1 MSSPILSVDINPVPI
16 MHTTIHHSKSTLPT
30 TLAATG
36 LALLL
41 LLAGSPKDALS
52 QETAVLD
59 MENPGKQLFGL
70 VCAMCHSE
78 QPPVL
83 AAPPMAMVVRHYRQ
97 ALSTED
103 SVRTAIMTYV
113 RKPSAE
119 ASLLPAHA
127 IERFGLMPA
136 QPQLTDEQLGHIVDY
151 IMTLEAKPMQGG
163 GMQGGMQGHQHG
175 RQGQ

>member
-1 MSSPILSVDINPVPI
+1 MRISPNILRPALA
-16 MHTTIHHSKSTLPT
+16 STVVV
-30 TLAATG
+30 
-36 LALLL
+36 LLL
-41 LLAGSPKDALS
+41 LTAATPKVVQS
-52 QETAVLD
+52 QPTDSIDIVD
-59 MENPGKQLFGL
+59 PGKQLFGL

-78 QPPVL
+78 QPPPL

-103 SVRTAIMTYV
+103 SVRTAMLEYV

-136 QPQLTDEQLGHIVDY
+136 QPQLTDEQLSQIIDY
-151 IMTLEAKPMQGG
+151 VLTLKPEMQGMQ
-163 GMQGGMQGHQHG
+163 GMQGQGGMQGQQG
-175 RQGQ
+175 QRQGQHKHGQQNQ

>member
-1 MSSPILSVDINPVPI
+1 
-16 MHTTIHHSKSTLPT
+16 MHSIIRTLKSMLPT
-30 TLAATG
+30 AVVGAG

-41 LLAGSPKDALS
+41 VLASMPKDALS

-59 MENPGKQLFGL
+59 TENPGKQLFGL

-83 AAPPMAMVVRHYRQ
+83 AAPPMAMVVMHYRQ

-113 RKPSAE
+113 RNPSAE
-119 ASLLPAHA
+119 TSRLPAHA

-136 QPQLTDEQLGHIVDY
+136 QPQLTDAQLGHIVDY
-151 IMTLEAKPMQGG
+151 ILTLEAKPHEGGMQ
-163 GMQGGMQGHQHG
+163 GMQGGMPGQGQGQGHQHG

>member
-1 MSSPILSVDINPVPI
+1 MRTTFRTLESMLS
-16 MHTTIHHSKSTLPT
+16 TTIVGAVFASF
-30 TLAATG
+30 
-36 LALLL
+36 L
-41 LLAGSPKDALS
+41 LLAGLPKDALS
-52 QETAVLD
+52 QESAVLD

-83 AAPPMAMVVRHYRQ
+83 AAPPMAMVVMHYRQ

-119 ASLLPAHA
+119 ASRLPAHA

-136 QPQLTDEQLGHIVDY
+136 QPQLTDEQLRLIVDY
-151 IMTLEAKPMQGG
+151 IMTLEAQPHPGG
-163 GMQGGMQGHQHG
+163 MPGMQGQGHQHG
-175 RQGQ
+175 RQGNR